1 MQFFLH
7 SFDDYAMLASAD
19 KGTHARR
26 TLRPA
31 FRCVIVLDRR
41 QPACVLCLAKNV
53 PERPAGLR
61 VFPEHGRQLARQ
73 TRQAGC
79 RPPTRITKPAV
90 AQARENHV
98 GPCQLTLGPS
108 ETTSSCKFDT
118 TSQSRLRRASSPAK
132 GAYGVHPVEAKQ
144 LKIISPQKGAA

>member
-98 GPCQLTLGPS
+98 GPCQLTLTS
-108 ETTSSCKFDT
+108 ENHKRIPARSVEHGDKRTN
-118 TSQSRLRRASSPAK
+118 RAVCFACSFSFF
-132 GAYGVHPVEAKQ
+132 
-144 LKIISPQKGAA
+144 QKSDIG